1 MRLLHPSFVEG
12 TNPMRRLPRPLSFLC
27 RHPFRIT
34 LLLAYFATFALPG
47 QAQTGVYATFDT
59 SDFQT
64 PNVGRQYGPTFGLY
78 HDFLHAPLIGIGA
91 EARVNFLGS
100 GDTKV
105 YSGLIGPR
113 LQLRPHVL
121 PVMPYVAGLIG
132 VGHIRINQGF
142 ATIDKTRFDYAGVVG
157 LDWTILPRI
166 DWRVVEFSASHLTAD
181 VQPRTWSTGLV
192 LRLP

>member
-1 MRLLHPSFVEG
+1 MRCFPHPHF
-12 TNPMRRLPRPLSFLC
+12 RLSF
-27 RHPFRIT
+27 PIT
-34 LLLAYFATFALPG
+34 LLLACAAAFAIPG
-47 QAQTGVYATFDT
+47 QAQTGVYATFDA

-64 PNVGRQYGPTFGLY
+64 PNVGWQYGPTFGLY
-78 HDFLHAPLIGIGA
+78 HDFLHAPLIGIGGDG
-91 EARVNFLGS
+91 RVNLLGS

-121 PVMPYVAGLIG
+121 PVMPYVEGLIG
-132 VGHIRINQGF
+132 AGHIRIGEGF
-142 ATIDKTRFDYAGVVG
+142 ATIDTTRFEYAGVIG

-166 DWRVVEFSASHLTAD
+166 DWRVVEYSASHLQAN
-181 VQPRTWSTGLV
+181 VEPRTWSTGLV